1 MFWTRWAKIA
11 RRSTDAYHFLD
22 VSGECVQQGLLKI
35 IEGYKVGVPPA
46 GGKKHPEQPLLYM
59 DSSKILFVACG
70 SFPGLAVESNNHSGA
85 TLSSRTVSPNILFD
99 YGMLREFI
107 GPFSYLVKMDRLS
120 IEDMTSILTQPVNS
134 LVSQYEA
141 LLANSGIRLEIEN
154 TALLAIAEQAAKLE
168 TGARGL
174 RSIMDSLMLD
184 FLFDSLGD
192 NNCQSVRITK
202 ELVYNLFSRWS

>member
-1 MFWTRWAKIA
+1 
-11 RRSTDAYHFLD
+11 
-22 VSGECVQQGLLKI
+22 
-35 IEGYKVGVPPA
+35 
-46 GGKKHPEQPLLYM
+46 M

-107 GPFSYLVKMDRLS
+107 GRFSYLVKMDRLS

-154 TALLAIAEQAAKLE
+154 TTLLAIAEQAAKLE

-184 FLFDSLGD
+184 FLFDSLGGGG
-192 NNCQSVRITK
+192 
-202 ELVYNLFSRWS
+202 